1 MSRHLT
7 EFIGTFFLV
16 FAIGMAVTSGTAAAP
31 LAIGSM
37 LMVMV
42 YMGGHVS
49 GAHYNPAVT
58 LAVYLARK
66 LPAADV
72 APYMLSQVAGGLV
85 AALIGFWLAGQTFAP
100 APGPSATLTQAV
112 AAEAIFTF
120 ALALVVLN
128 TAASR
133 ATQGNSYFGL
143 AIGFTVTAGAY
154 AVGPVSGGAFNP
166 AVGVGPIMV
175 DALSGDGSFGDLA
188 SDLFGFDSGAQI
200 GLEYRFGIAHGLQ
213 AGIYRTSD
221 RTIQFFG
228 AREILAQSDARPI
241 AIAAYAAVEGT
252 NNFRDIYSPS
262 IGAVVSHAFA
272 DRGAVYVQPIFV
284 GNSNLDPS
292 EQVDHNNTFMIG
304 VGARVNIVGSMYGVF
319 EYIPRVSGYDP
330 GNDQVSFGVEGRVG
344 GHMFQLNF
352 SNGLGTTMAQVA
364 RGGPG
369 TDDWFIGFNLSRKF
383 W

>member
-1 MSRHLT
+1 VQHVTGRET
-7 EFIGTFFLV
+7 EGAAVRGAVWRRRLV
-16 FAIGMAVTSGTAAAP
+16 MRVSTVWSPAAVLVIALSMANAAQPAAAPGAADRPQTTAAAADDDDTSIDPAQPDFSVVALPTTLRLPRHKSAFRLTHRFSRP
-31 LAIGSM
+31 L
-37 LMVMV
+37 
-42 YMGGHVS
+42 
-49 GAHYNPAVT
+49 
-58 LAVYLARK
+58 
-66 LPAADV
+66 
-72 APYMLSQVAGGLV
+72 
-85 AALIGFWLAGQTFAP
+85 
-100 APGPSATLTQAV
+100 
-112 AAEAIFTF
+112 
-120 ALALVVLN
+120 
-128 TAASR
+128 
-133 ATQGNSYFGL
+133 
-143 AIGFTVTAGAY
+143 
-154 AVGPVSGGAFNP
+154 
-166 AVGVGPIMV
+166 
-175 DALSGDGSFGDLA
+175 GDGSFGDLA

-228 AREILAQSDARPI
+228 AREILAQSDARPV
-241 AIAAYAAVEGT
+241 AIAAYAAIEGT